1 MYNVGVPVR
10 MFGLLAKR
18 APPCMRE
25 GAGSGH
31 QGMNNQSSPLRILF
45 SLPQKKKSCCLLMQ
59 KQGYQPCGVVLCP
72 DPTPLTR
79 KMVRWTESW
88 TSVCI
93 FATSWTQWGLGISGL
108 NILWFHQPQEVLVSS
123 CKANTAMLWVGVTS
137 LLGLPTVQFLIT
149 CSIADL
155 ATRLLW

>member
-1 MYNVGVPVR
+1 MYNVGVPVQ

-18 APPCMRE
+18 APPCVR
-25 GAGSGH
+25 GRG
-31 QGMNNQSSPLRILF
+31 QGIKAWTINH
-45 SLPQKKKSCCLLMQ
+45 LPYASCFHYHKKKKSCCLLMQ

-93 FATSWTQWGLGISGL
+93 LATSWTQWGLGISGL